1 SASEL
6 SQKVSDLNE
15 EVFQVA
21 AWFSDSLMHKQHQ
34 WESEAET
41 QSAYQTT
48 CKWIGEPAARVLVGT
63 ASDPEPNP
71 ILVQLVMQIYF
82 ARFCSV
88 KIECWYEGAEEI
100 NSFLSRAYGEIRR
113 KGKQAVSS
121 RWRGITRALTRP
133 PLRNW
138 TRELDFVHNLCDIM
152 RIAGWELSNPDKG
165 SAFEQQRESIFKA
178 ILDISIA
185 LGEHF
190 TSADIEVYCPA
201 PGAPFDPQCME
212 DALDDGQRK
221 KDGGGGGGGGG
232 AILGTA
238 GIGLR

>member
-1 SASEL
+1 LRQLNNIKSVFPTKVDLLSASEL

-21 AWFSDSLMHKQHQ
+21 AWFSDSLMHMQRQ

-113 KGKQAVSS
+113 KGSEFFFARPRRPLTSTTPFNLTS
-121 RWRGITRALTRP
+121 YRRASCLKPLAGDNARAHAP
-133 PLRNW
+133 PIAQ
-138 TRELDFVHNLCDIM
+138 LD
-152 RIAGWELSNPDKG
+152 AG
-165 SAFEQQRESIFKA
+165 A
-178 ILDISIA
+178 
-185 LGEHF
+185 
-190 TSADIEVYCPA
+190 
-201 PGAPFDPQCME
+201 
-212 DALDDGQRK
+212 
-221 KDGGGGGGGGG
+221 
-232 AILGTA
+232 
-238 GIGLR
+238 